1 MNLFIAEDEA
11 PARDRLI
18 EAIAR
23 VAPAARIA
31 GTAASVS
38 EAQAWLA
45 RHDPPD
51 LMLLDIQLADG
62 LSLELFRDARLGSPV
77 IFTTAFDQFVLDAFQ
92 AQAIDYL
99 LKPIDEDKLAQ
110 AFAKYGRMQR
120 HFLAGAAAGAAADLR
135 ALAERLASPPAVS
148 PWRERVVGCKGAQF
162 FTVPVVQVAY
172 FVSDGK
178 LSFMVTREAQR
189 YLVDGPLADIER
201 DLNPR
206 GFFRVNRQYLVNAAA
221 IVRFAT
227 AGRGRLDL
235 ELSPRADGEVRVSQ
249 ERAAAFRAWVGR

>member
-23 VAPAARIA
+23 VAPAARIM
-31 GTAASVS
+31 GTAASVH
-38 EAQAWLA
+38 EAHAWLA

-62 LSLELFRDARLGSPV
+62 LSLELFRDTPLASPV

-99 LKPIDEDKLAQ
+99 LKPIAEQRLAQ

-120 HFLAGAAAGAAADLR
+120 HFVTGAAADLR
-135 ALAERLASPPAVS
+135 ALAERLASPPAA
-148 PWRERVVGCKGAQF
+148 PAWRQRVVGCKGTQF
-162 FTVPVVQVAY
+162 FTVPVAQVAY

-201 DLNPR
+201 DLDPR
-206 GFFRVNRQYLVNAAA
+206 SFFRVNRQYLVNAAA
-221 IVRFAT
+221 IVRFAA

-235 ELSPRADGEVRVSQ
+235 QLSPHAEGEVRVSQ
-249 ERAAAFRAWVGR
+249 ERAGAFRAWVGR